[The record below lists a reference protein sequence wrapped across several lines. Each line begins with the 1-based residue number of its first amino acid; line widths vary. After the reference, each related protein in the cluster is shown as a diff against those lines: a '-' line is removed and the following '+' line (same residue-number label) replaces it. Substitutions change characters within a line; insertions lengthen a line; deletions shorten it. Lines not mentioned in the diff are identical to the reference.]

1 MTKLNFSENELAD
14 RWGVSPKTLQRWRT
28 EGRGPKYLKL
38 SKRVIY
44 PLEEIQTFESNA
56 LYASTSERAQASKV
70 MGSPDSSL
78 MTVKEIAI
86 ATGLPIYIFS
96 NKTVREAAGIPY
108 LHINATLRFNV
119 RYVMNWTL
127 RRPAELTGICIEPP
141 VDANAQEQTLRQSPA
156 RLPT

>member
-1 MTKLNFSENELAD
+1 
-14 RWGVSPKTLQRWRT
+14 
-28 EGRGPKYLKL
+28 
-38 SKRVIY
+38 
-44 PLEEIQTFESNA
+44 
-56 LYASTSERAQASKV
+56 
-70 MGSPDSSL
+70 

-86 ATGLPIYIFS
+86 ATGLAVYIFS